1 MTLKWN
7 GLVASL
13 SVGTEVIFRHAEG
26 MLVDFAILPNNQ
38 YAVCTRS
45 GNVLIVKQ
53 GDIIK
58 ELDPSAYFQ
67 PLDYYMMGKVFT
79 VLHER
84 WLIYPSQGDRSQ
96 IVLVDLLADSYSTQI
111 IKTPAVNIFHI
122 VQTDPSTDILALS
135 SETSEKLVF
144 FHVLL
149 RQTHDVVT
157 LDSGYSYRTL
167 ASNKHG
173 YLAVAGVRKTAST
186 TENLLYLLDPHKNI
200 LGKTVV
206 TLEGYHLGRYF
217 HKLQLSD
224 SDEMTLPAVF
234 AITHHYDA
242 AGLYTF
248 TADDSNADSSTLTP
262 LQDPVPLADSWVWD
276 LHVHRS
282 ILVVATSHNS
292 VIKLS
297 LALTKPN

>member
-13 SVGTEVIFRHAEG
+13 SVGTEVVFRHAEG
-26 MLVDFAILPNNQ
+26 MLVDFAILPDNQ

-53 GDIIK
+53 GIIIK
-58 ELDPSAYFQ
+58 ELEPSAYFQ

-84 WLIYPSQGDRSQ
+84 WLIYAYQNDRSQ
-96 IVLVDLLADSYSTQI
+96 IVLVDLLANSYSTQN
-111 IKTPAVNIFHI
+111 IKTSAVNIFHI
-122 VQTDPSTDILALS
+122 VETDPSTDILALS
-135 SETSEKLVF
+135 SETSDKLIF
-144 FHVLL
+144 FHALL

-167 ASNKHG
+167 ASNKNG
-173 YLAVAGVRKTAST
+173 YLAVAGVRKTESA

-200 LGKTVV
+200 LGKKITN
-206 TLEGYHLGRYF
+206 LEGSHLGRYF
-217 HKLQLSD
+217 HKLQVSD
-224 SDEMTLPAVF
+224 ADDMTLPAVF

-248 TADDSNADSSTLTP
+248 TAEDLDEDSNTLI
-262 LQDPVPLADSWVWD
+262 QVQGPVPLADSWVWD
-276 LHVHRS
+276 LHLHRN

-292 VIKLS
+292 VIKVP